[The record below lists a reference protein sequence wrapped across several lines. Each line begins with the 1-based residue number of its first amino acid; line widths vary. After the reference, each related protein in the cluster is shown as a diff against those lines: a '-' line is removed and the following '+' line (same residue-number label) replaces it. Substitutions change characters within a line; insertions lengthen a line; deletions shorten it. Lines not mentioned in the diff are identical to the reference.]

1 MTADE
6 ETKEH
11 KSQFDFV
18 TFFTENIEGYVPK
31 NLAQKIKD
39 KMNFGLQKYG
49 DRSYQSSL
57 SNLME
62 CSLYTHFEEEII
74 DAINYAA
81 ALALR
86 CRILGHSKSEEV
98 YTSLIQ
104 SLADAYTKNRDQLN
118 AIKEK
123 DKA

>member
-1 MTADE
+1 MTADD
-6 ETKEH
+6 ETKER

-18 TFFTENIEGYVPK
+18 SFFIKNIEGYIPEIVI
-31 NLAQKIKD
+31 QKVKD
-39 KMNFGLQKYG
+39 KLIFGLRKYG

-86 CRILGHSKSEEV
+86 CRILGQGRSEEV
-98 YTSLIQ
+98 YVSLIQ
-104 SLADAYTKNRDQLN
+104 SLADIYIKNQDR
-118 AIKEK
+118 AAEEK
-123 DKA
+123 DKS